1 MKNNNGNP
9 SYFSPAE
16 LRVVELLTR
25 GYSIKE
31 IADKLCLS
39 EHTVDNHIRHVKEK
53 NGLTK
58 NTEIIILYISYLKGK
73 RFSLSVLREIGLSA
87 FLILVNICSYTGT
100 GM

>member
-1 MKNNNGNP
+1 MSFNKFYRGGANLTYYLFVIFALLATKVTNMRMKNNNGNP

-39 EHTVDNHIRHVKEK
+39 EHTVDNHI
-53 NGLTK
+53 
-58 NTEIIILYISYLKGK
+58 
-73 RFSLSVLREIGLSA
+73 
-87 FLILVNICSYTGT
+87 
-100 GM
+100 